1 MKRTELWMALAL
13 AIATWI
19 AAPAHPA
26 AAQESAGTEAGAQA
40 DAQTDAGAQADAGAQ
55 STDAGAQADASA
67 DTQAADQSADA
78 SASNQSSADQQ
89 SAQSDTQATGST
101 DTAAG
106 ETSTQASGEAQQGQA
121 DSQRPLPAPDRQ
133 DDAAQDRDAASQ
145 RDERG
150 QADQRQPADRDAR
163 DRDTRQ
169 DTRRDQDAQRD
180 RDMRDRDRDGRDT
193 RDRDRD
199 RDRRGDR
206 RDRRDRPDFH
216 AHIHFGAFTNGGLLI
231 NSVTHNSIFFHAG
244 LREGDILIS
253 VAGHPIRSHAD
264 FHRYIVYQ
272 PGHRVPVVILRD
284 GRRETVYIVYEE
296 DMAGDVV
303 YDDQPQQPVAEAQ
316 AFLGVVFDAGNQN
329 AAVVV
334 AVSPGSPA
342 EQAGLQRGDII
353 VALNGQEVRSYHD
366 AIGVINSMRPGD
378 RLGIEFSRRV
388 DDQTQA
394 ILADKPG
401 PGARSATLPQREV
414 EVRGYR
420 GDPQDVP
427 PATETEIEIRRDND
441 NRGLLNRPLRR
452 DGRRPLLPRLRD

>member
-1 MKRTELWMALAL
+1 MKRTELYMALAV

-26 AAQESAGTEAGAQA
+26 AAQESAGAEAGAQA

-106 ETSTQASGEAQQGQA
+106 ETSTQASGSAQATGEAQQGQA
-121 DSQRPLPAPDRQ
+121 DSQRPLPAPSRD

-145 RDERG
+145 RDDRG
-150 QADQRQPADRDAR
+150 QADQRQPADRRDAS
-163 DRDTRQ
+163 Q
-169 DTRRDQDAQRD
+169 D
-180 RDMRDRDRDGRDT
+180 RDMRDRRDRDGRDS
-193 RDRDRD
+193 RDGD

-206 RDRRDRPDFH
+206 RDGRDRDDFH

-231 NSVTHNSIFFHAG
+231 NSVTHDSIFFHAG

-253 VAGHPIRSHAD
+253 VGGHPIRSHAD
-264 FHRYIVYQ
+264 FHRYVVYE

-303 YDDQPQQPVAEAQ
+303 YDDQQQQPVAEAQ

-353 VALNGQEVRSYHD
+353 VALNGQEIRSYND

-378 RLGIEFSRRV
+378 RLGIEYSRRV

-394 ILADKPG
+394 ILAGKPG

-420 GDPQDVP
+420 GAPQEVP
-427 PATETEIEIRRDND
+427 PASETEVEIRRDNE
-441 NRGLLNRPLRR
+441 NRGLLDRPLRQ
-452 DGRRPLLPRLRD
+452 DGRRPLIPRLRN

>member
-1 MKRTELWMALAL
+1 MKRTEFWMALAL
-13 AIATWI
+13 AIAAWI

-26 AAQESAGTEAGAQA
+26 AAQESAGAEAGAQA
-40 DAQTDAGAQADAGAQ
+40 ETQTDAGAQADAGAQTDAGAQADAGAQ
-55 STDAGAQADASA
+55 STDADAQADASA

-106 ETSTQASGEAQQGQA
+106 ETSTQATGSAEATSEAQQGQA
-121 DSQRPLPAPDRQ
+121 DSQRPLPAPNRQ
-133 DDAAQDRDAASQ
+133 DGAAQDRDASA
-145 RDERG
+145 
-150 QADQRQPADRDAR
+150 

-169 DTRRDQDAQRD
+169 DATRDRDSQQD
-180 RDMRDRDRDGRDT
+180 RDMRDRDGRDS
-193 RDRDRD
+193 RDRD

-206 RDRRDRPDFH
+206 RDRRDRTDFH

-231 NSVTHNSIFFHAG
+231 NSVTHDSIFFHAG

-253 VAGHPIRSHAD
+253 VNGHPVRSHAD
-264 FHRYIVYQ
+264 FHRHIVYE
-272 PGHRVPVVILRD
+272 PGQRVPVVILRD

-303 YDDQPQQPVAEAQ
+303 YDDQQQPAAEAQ
-316 AFLGVVFDAGNQN
+316 AFLGVVFDAQNQN

-342 EQAGLQRGDII
+342 EQAGLRRGDII

-394 ILADKPG
+394 ILAGKPG

-420 GDPQDVP
+420 GVPQDVP
-427 PATETEIEIRRDND
+427 PAAETEIEIRRDND
-441 NRGLLNRPLRR
+441 NRGLLNRRPRE
-452 DGRRPLLPRLRD
+452 DGRRPLIPRLRN